1 MPSRLR
7 HRSPWL
13 PLYFLLLVAGSSLAD
28 AADAGPAGGSDENAI
43 DAFDDELL
51 FVVGNTLF
59 TIYHELGHGLID
71 LLGLP
76 VIGREEDAVDGFAA
90 VTMIPEEPDAVGD
103 ALIIAVADGW
113 QVQSD
118 LAAER
123 QERHYW
129 GEHALDEQRHFAIVC
144 LMVGSDQDGFYDY
157 ALDAGL
163 PKERI
168 ESCPV
173 DFESMKSGWA
183 RLLNGHRP
191 ADDHAEGMPDRSID
205 LLFDQ
210 PLPGQDDVVDLLT
223 ESRLLTDAIFRFGE
237 SISLPSPI
245 VIRFAA
251 CREANA
257 YWSPG
262 RSEVTVCYELVDE
275 FRAILLESVAVR

>member
-1 MPSRLR
+1 MVGGAS
-7 HRSPWL
+7 
-13 PLYFLLLVAGSSLAD
+13 LVD
-28 AADAGPAGGSDENAI
+28 AADAGPAAEQDVV
-43 DAFDDELL
+43 DALDDELL

-76 VIGREEDAVDGFAA
+76 VVGREEDAVDGFAA
-90 VTMIPEEPDAVGD
+90 VTMIPEKPDAVGD

-163 PKERI
+163 PEERI
-168 ESCPV
+168 ERCDV
-173 DFESMKSGWA
+173 DFASMKSGWA
-183 RLLNGHRP
+183 RLLDKHRP
-191 ADDHAEGMPDRSID
+191 EGDHTREAAGRSID

-210 PLPGQDDVVDLLT
+210 PLPEQDDVFDLLT
-223 ESRLLTDAIFRFGE
+223 TSELLTDAVLGFGE
-237 SISLPSPI
+237 GIVLPSPI
-245 VIRFAA
+245 AIRFTA

-257 YWSPG
+257 YWSPR

-275 FRAILLESVAVR
+275 FRTILADEMVIQ